1 VSHVPKLAVIITC
14 YNYRDFVDEAIESVL
29 LQGRDDCELVVVD
42 DGSTDNSWEAI
53 SRWGV
58 TAYRIENGGQLAA
71 CLYGLDRTCAPF
83 VLFLDADDKLKPGA
97 LDVLVDRL
105 DPEIAK
111 LQFALSPIDAEGR
124 PLAAHGP
131 EIDAFRGRER
141 LFERVLK
148 SGVYKTPPTSGN
160 VFRRDLCAL
169 LREVDYDRAVDGVI
183 LFAAPVFGDV
193 LSLSEE
199 LGCYRIHG
207 RNDSGVGARPATATL
222 ERDLA
227 RFVAR
232 SDHLS
237 EIVRRTTGRR
247 TVEASEAFYYQ
258 ERRFYL
264 DVISRRRPTWR
275 QLRRLVKA
283 TLRED
288 GLTLRGKLALAGFLF
303 ALATLP
309 RALAISLV
317 SYRLQAGRR
326 SAAGLLRHAFASQP

>member
-1 VSHVPKLAVIITC
+1 VSEAPKLAVVVTC
-14 YNYRDFVDEAIESVL
+14 YNYGDFVGEAIESVL
-29 LQGRDDCELVVVD
+29 VQRRDDCELVVVD

-58 TAYRIENGGQLAA
+58 TAYRVENGGQLAA
-71 CLYGLDRTCAPF
+71 CLYGLDRTRAPF
-83 VLFLDADDKLKPGA
+83 ILFLDADDRLKPGA
-97 LDVLVDRL
+97 LGVLIDRL

-111 LQFALSPIDAEGR
+111 LQFALSPIDAMGR
-124 PLAAHGP
+124 PLATHGP
-131 EIDAFRGRER
+131 EIGAFRGRET
-141 LFERVLK
+141 LLERVLK

-160 VFRRDLCAL
+160 VFRRDLCEL

-193 LSLSEE
+193 LSLSDE

-207 RNDSGVGARPATATL
+207 RNDSGVGALPATATL

-258 ERRFYL
+258 ERKFYL
-264 DVISRRRPTWR
+264 DVISGRRPTWR
-275 QLRRLVKA
+275 QLRRLVRA

-288 GLTLRGKLALAGFLF
+288 GLTLGAKLVLASFLF
-303 ALATLP
+303 ALVTLP
-309 RALAISLV
+309 RARAISLV
-317 SYRLQAGRR
+317 AYRLQAGRR
-326 SAAGLLRHAFASQP
+326 SPAGFLRHAFAS